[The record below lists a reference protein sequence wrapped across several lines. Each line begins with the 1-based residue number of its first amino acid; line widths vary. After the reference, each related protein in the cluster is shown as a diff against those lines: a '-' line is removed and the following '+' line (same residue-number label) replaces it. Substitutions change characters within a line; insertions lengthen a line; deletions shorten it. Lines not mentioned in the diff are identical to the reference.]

1 MIAQQPPKDSNTQRK
16 RRLGEQL
23 MEDGLISA
31 EQLQQVLK
39 RQAQAG
45 GQLGSIL
52 IEMGFVALDDL
63 LDLLS
68 RKFGVP
74 GVNLYQRNV
83 KNDVLQLI
91 PVEKMTAMQVLP
103 IDLENRRCGWPWSTP
118 RTSPQSASW
127 SFPWARKSGRS

>member
-1 MIAQQPPKDSNTQRK
+1 
-16 RRLGEQL
+16 
-23 MEDGLISA
+23 MEDGLVSA
-31 EQLQQVLK
+31 EQFQQVLK

-74 GVNLYQRNV
+74 GMNLYQRNI
-83 KNDVLQLI
+83 K
-91 PVEKMTAMQVLP
+91 
-103 IDLENRRCGWPWSTP
+103 
-118 RTSPQSASW
+118 
-127 SFPWARKSGRS
+127 